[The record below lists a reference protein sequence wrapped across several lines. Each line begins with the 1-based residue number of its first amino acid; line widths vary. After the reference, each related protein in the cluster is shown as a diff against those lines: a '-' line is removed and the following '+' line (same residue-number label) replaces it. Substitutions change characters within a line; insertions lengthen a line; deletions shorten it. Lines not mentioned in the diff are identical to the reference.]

1 LGAAA
6 NEDELLL
13 SVVESDLL
21 LDHVEPLLE
30 IEILGK
36 TLGFH
41 IYWAVLELVR
51 LVVVVRG
58 AHNMLR
64 KGQNSFERQSRLAAK
79 ARESLVAMYKVLLH
93 VFSLGEGSL
102 TAQMVHQGAL
112 NPAG

>member
-21 LDHVEPLLE
+21 LDRIKPLLDF
-30 IEILGK
+30 LGNA
-36 TLGFH
+36 LGFH

-51 LVVVVRG
+51 HVIVVRG

-64 KGQNSFERQSRLAAK
+64 
-79 ARESLVAMYKVLLH
+79 
-93 VFSLGEGSL
+93 
-102 TAQMVHQGAL
+102 
-112 NPAG
+112 